1 MTRLNLILF
10 FALIFSALGLV
21 NAQHKARNL
30 YIELGQLSQTAKQA
44 DQEYGQ
50 LQLEQST
57 WAMHSRIEQIAS
69 QQLQMQVPDAKRV
82 QVVVANSM
90 PKGAVLSGSAAT
102 DAAPQDNAPKDILL
116 SDIEQKPHAPN
127 PIKLPQQAKQPQ
139 SDSTAG
145 VAQ

>member
-21 NAQHKARNL
+21 NSQHKARNL
-30 YIELGQLSQTAKQA
+30 YIELEQISQAAKQY

-57 WAMHSRIEQIAS
+57 WAMHSRVEAIAS

-82 QVVVANSM
+82 QLVTM
-90 PKGAVLSGSAAT
+90 GEL
-102 DAAPQDNAPKDILL
+102 APKA
-116 SDIEQKPHAPN
+116 SAPMN
-127 PIKLPQQAKQPQ
+127 FAVPPRTQP
-139 SDSTAG
+139 G
-145 VAQ
+145 VSP